1 MARAATEQQARFK
14 DASWFPKNN
23 EKVLIGGAGGTGS
36 WMTYFLTKICYRVFL
51 YDFDILEEHNLGGQ
65 FYLRES
71 IGDSKVKA
79 LSKVVSMFC
88 PGEISTFCEAVTI
101 STPHHYFIIS
111 AFDNM
116 KARTDLYTIWK
127 KSWAEA
133 SELGITPILI
143 DGRLEMETFQIYCV
157 TPVNAGEYEK
167 TLFQDYL
174 VEDAPC
180 TMKQTSH
187 IASMMAS
194 LMTAFFTNH
203 MTNVYAKTVLSEVPF
218 YYEYVVPMNLTITR
232 VW

>member
-1 MARAATEQQARFK
+1 MARTATEQQARFK
-14 DASWFPKNN
+14 DASWFPKEG

-36 WMTYFLTKICYRVFL
+36 WMTYFLTKIGFRVFL
-51 YDFDILEEHNLGGQ
+51 YDFDTLEEHNLGGQ

-71 IGDSKVKA
+71 IGEPKVNA
-79 LSKVVSMFC
+79 LSKVVGMFC
-88 PGEISTFCEAVTI
+88 PGEISTFNEALTL
-101 STPHHYFIIS
+101 STPYHHFAIS
-111 AFDNM
+111 AFDSM
-116 KARTDLYTIWK
+116 KARTDLFIIWK
-127 KSWAEA
+127 NSWAEA
-133 SELGITPILI
+133 QSLGITPILI

-157 TPVNAGEYEK
+157 TPATADEYEK
-167 TLFQDYL
+167 TLFADNQ

-203 MTNVYAKTVLSEVPF
+203 ITNVYTKANLSEVPF

-232 VW
+232 V